1 VYNEEIIK
9 RRNNT
14 MFDLNKG
21 FAGLFRYEG
30 TPLEVTVKDNVVT
43 AFLKGCARGAING
56 TIVVGGVVIVTA
68 GVLTLTNNSDK

>member
-1 VYNEEIIK
+1 
-9 RRNNT
+9 

-30 TPLEVTVKDNVVT
+30 TPLELTIKDNI
-43 AFLKGCARGAING
+43 AIALLKGCARGIING

-68 GVLTLTNNSDK
+68 GVLALTNNSDK

>member
-1 VYNEEIIK
+1 
-9 RRNNT
+9 

-30 TPLEVTVKDNVVT
+30 TPLELTIKDNVAT
-43 AFLKGCARGAING
+43 AFLKGCARGIING

-68 GVLTLTNNSDK
+68 GVLALTNNSDK

>member
-1 VYNEEIIK
+1 
-9 RRNNT
+9 
-14 MFDLNKG
+14 MFDLNRG

-30 TPLEVTVKDNVVT
+30 TPLEVTVDDNVAK
-43 AFLKGCARGAING
+43 AFLKGCARGVING